1 MPGTAGYT
9 YCVTFPAHT
18 THVYQGL
25 DVVIFGPLKHYWTQ
39 ERDQFESSMRWAVN
53 KGNFITIYA
62 QAHQRAL
69 TPGNIHAAFQKTGV
83 WPFNPDV
90 VTKEMMA
97 PSFEMSSVGRLP
109 LPQASPVCAI
119 SAAIRQYQ
127 FEHTATGTPSAPQFC
142 ESSTS
147 DIATVTT
154 LDITPGV
161 ASQPIAWR
169 MAAGEAAEALASTST
184 LFLVRETPLTSANR
198 LPQFIPSPLTPTRR
212 RKHQLLDVDPKNE
225 TERTYQDALHQ
236 SYTREDQS
244 KAELIRVQS
253 SVVLQA
259 MFCERLSS
267 QLAAQEEKQK
277 STHKRKGKL
286 IGDGLPRLLTG
297 DEFHGRVVEHE
308 KVVVEED
315 KAREEQRKQRDE

>member
-1 MPGTAGYT
+1 
-9 YCVTFPAHT
+9 
-18 THVYQGL
+18 
-25 DVVIFGPLKHYWTQ
+25 
-39 ERDQFESSMRWAVN
+39 
-53 KGNFITIYA
+53 
-62 QAHQRAL
+62 
-69 TPGNIHAAFQKTGV
+69 
-83 WPFNPDV
+83 
-90 VTKEMMA
+90 MA
-97 PSFEMSSVGRLP
+97 PSFEMSSVGQLP
-109 LPQASPVCAI
+109 LPQASPVHAI

-127 FEHTATGTPSAPQFC
+127 FEHTATGTPSASQFC

-147 DIATVTT
+147 DIATVTA
-154 LDITPGV
+154 LAITPGV

-169 MAAGEAAEALASTST
+169 MAAGEAAEALASMST

-198 LPQFIPSPLTPTRR
+198 LPQFIPSPLTPTHRQ
-212 RKHQLLDVDPKNE
+212 KHQLLDVDPKNE
-225 TERTYQDALHQ
+225 TKRTYQDALRQ

-277 STHKRKGKL
+277 SAHKKKGKL
-286 IGDGLPRLLTG
+286 VGDGLPRLLTG

-315 KAREEQRKQRDE
+315 KAREERRKQRDERVEVMGPWKEAETARLERNRVQRQTYKDELALWEAERDLAKVERRRTRWAQPKLGKLESPLPKPVVFLPDKISQTLRNVCQTTNLISTDTRP